1 MTTYMYIARDAT
13 GSRKEGVLQAPS
25 SNEALATL
33 HGRGL
38 TPTSIEETFAQKKQ
52 KDQKVTGK
60 ARIKSAEMAALC
72 WQLSTM
78 VDGGMPITAAI
89 EIVAGDTVNPQLKSV
104 LRRILINVSE
114 GRPLSDG
121 FKEFPQVFSN
131 LSIAIILAGES
142 SGNLGRAL
150 TTLAEHFES
159 KDRLAKKIKSALAYP
174 IFVLV
179 MITTIIAAI
188 MVFVVP
194 RFQVIFDKLGGKLP
208 AFTQAFM
215 HFHEILTH
223 NGVYLLIAG
232 TVMIGGLIFWVK
244 TQNGHRL
251 MSRMILKV
259 PLFGRLS
266 SEAFLATFCTTAAT
280 LLEAGVPVL
289 EVFEILRGMTN
300 NDVIG
305 SAVNRAKQNI
315 MGGANIA
322 ASMSA
327 TGFFP
332 NMVVKM
338 TQVGEESGSLSSI
351 LRKTSDH
358 YERKITATIDTMTG
372 LLEPVMIVTI
382 GAIVLIAVIALYLP
396 VFSMSGT

>member
-1 MTTYMYIARDAT
+1 MATFMYVARDTA
-13 GSRKEGVLQAPS
+13 GSRREGVVQAHT
-25 SNEALATL
+25 SNDALATL
-33 HGRGL
+33 NQRGL
-38 TPTSIEETFAQKKQ
+38 TPTSIEQTFALKQ
-52 KDQKVTGK
+52 RQDRKVAGK
-60 ARIKSAEMAALC
+60 TRITPADMAALC

-78 VDGGMPITAAI
+78 VDGGMAITSAI
-89 EIVAGDTVNPQLKSV
+89 EIIAGDTGNPHLKSI
-104 LRRILINVSE
+104 LHRILINVSE

-121 FKEFPQVFSN
+121 LKEFPQVFSN
-131 LSIAIILAGES
+131 LSVAIILAGES
-142 SGNLGRAL
+142 SGNLAQAL
-150 TTLAEHFES
+150 TTLAEHFET
-159 KDRLAKKIKSALAYP
+159 KDRLAKKIKSALTYP

-179 MITTIIAAI
+179 MITTIITAI

-194 RFQVIFDKLGGKLP
+194 RFRTIFERLGGKLP
-208 AFTQAFM
+208 AFTQTFM
-215 HFHEILTH
+215 GFHELLTQ
-223 NGVYLLIAG
+223 NAVYLLPGI
-232 TVMIGGLIFWVK
+232 GLIIAAIVFWSK
-244 TQNGHRL
+244 TAGGHRT
-251 MSRMILKV
+251 MSRLILKV
-259 PLFGRLS
+259 PLFGRLC

-289 EVFEILRGMTN
+289 EVFDILRGMTT

-305 SAVNRAKQNI
+305 SAINRAKNNI

-322 ASMSA
+322 ASMGA

-358 YERKITATIDTMTG
+358 YERRITSTIDTMTG
-372 LLEPVMIVTI
+372 LLEPLMIVTI

-396 VFSMSGT
+396 VFSMSGI

>member
-1 MTTYMYIARDAT
+1 MYVARDTA
-13 GSRKEGVLQAPS
+13 GSRREGVVQAHS
-25 SNEALATL
+25 SNDALATL
-33 HGRGL
+33 SQRGL
-38 TPTSIEETFAQKKQ
+38 TPTSIEQTFAQKQRKNR
-52 KDQKVTGK
+52 KATGK
-60 ARIKSAEMAALC
+60 SRIKSAEMAALC

-78 VDGGMPITAAI
+78 VNGGMAITSAI
-89 EIVAGDTVNPQLKSV
+89 EIVAGDTGNLQLKSI
-104 LRRILINVSE
+104 LHRILINVSE

-121 FKEFPQVFSN
+121 LKEFPQVFSN
-131 LSIAIILAGES
+131 LSVAIILAGES

-150 TTLAEHFES
+150 ATLAEHFET
-159 KDRLAKKIKSALAYP
+159 KDRLAKKIKSALTYP

-179 MITTIIAAI
+179 MITTIITAI

-194 RFQVIFDKLGGKLP
+194 RFRVIFERLGGKLP
-208 AFTQAFM
+208 AFTQTFM
-215 HFHEILTH
+215 GFHEILTQ
-223 NGVYLLIAG
+223 NAVYLLPGI
-232 TVMIGGLIFWVK
+232 GLIVASIVFWSK
-244 TQNGHRL
+244 TVGGHRA

-259 PLFGRLS
+259 PLFGKLC

-289 EVFEILRGMTN
+289 EVFEILGGMTT

-305 SAVNRAKQNI
+305 SAINRAKNNI

-322 ASMSA
+322 ASMGA

-358 YERKITATIDTMTG
+358 YERRITSTIDTMTG
-372 LLEPVMIVTI
+372 LLEPLMIVTI

-396 VFSMSGT
+396 VFSMSGM